1 MRYYLGSLEY
11 KWSHVNTS
19 MENMWVMREI
29 TPYIFRLC
37 QQDGFELQYM
47 RSNSHSLPEDV
58 YCRCDVY
65 VDVPNTPQGTHFKL
79 THGADYVEVSP
90 LEYTQREARPAAQ
103 KPLAVQPKNTA
114 TK

>member
-1 MRYYLGSLEY
+1 
-11 KWSHVNTS
+11 
-19 MENMWVMREI
+19 MREI
-29 TPYIFRLC
+29 GTDLFKLC

-47 RSNSHSLPEDV
+47 RSNSQTLPEDV

-65 VDVPNTPQGTHFKL
+65 LDVPNTPQGTHFKL
-79 THGADYVEVSP
+79 SHGSDYVEVSP

-103 KPLAVQPKNTA
+103 KPLAVQPKNSA